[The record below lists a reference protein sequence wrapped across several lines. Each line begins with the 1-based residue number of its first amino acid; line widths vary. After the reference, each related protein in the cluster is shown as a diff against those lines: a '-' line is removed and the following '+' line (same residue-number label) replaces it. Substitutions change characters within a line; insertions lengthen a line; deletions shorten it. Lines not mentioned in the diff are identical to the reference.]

1 MFMVSPKCR
10 RSIRAASLLAL
21 ALIALVPFNARAQRQ
36 LPVAIPKGKLIVS
49 SHSHA
54 CGSAASD
61 TVDVSVSID
70 ATIEAVD
77 MGGFDF
83 LYDDNQL
90 EYVGFRQGDLTNVWP
105 FFNAVNWGNF
115 VRVGGFTN
123 IAVPAGM
130 SGVFVILRF
139 VPHCCES
146 ASDVPLCLTTLV
158 SDFFGM
164 STTCGSIQC
173 VTLSTQPSSWG
184 YVKSLYR

>member
-1 MFMVSPKCR
+1 MFIVPPTCQP
-10 RSIRAASLLAL
+10 SIRAATLLAL
-21 ALIALVPFNARAQRQ
+21 VLVALIPINARAQRP
-36 LPVAIPKGKLIVS
+36 LAVVIPKGKLIVS

-54 CGSAASD
+54 CGTAAGD
-61 TVDVSVSID
+61 TVEVSVSLD

-83 LYDDNQL
+83 LYDSNRL
-90 EYVGFRQGDLTNVWP
+90 EYAGFRQGSLTDVWP
-105 FFNAVNWGNF
+105 FFNAVNWGDF

-123 IAVPAGM
+123 IAIPAGM
-130 SGVFVILRF
+130 SGEFVILRF

-146 ASDVPLCLTTLV
+146 ASNVELCLTTLV

-164 STTCGSIQC
+164 STACGSIQC

>member
-1 MFMVSPKCR
+1 MSTCPLMFE
-10 RSIRAASLLAL
+10 RSIRAASLLAM
-21 ALIALVPFNARAQRQ
+21 ALIALAPFTARAQQ
-36 LPVAIPKGKLIVS
+36 QALIPKGKLTVS
-49 SHSHA
+49 SHSHN

-61 TVDVSVSID
+61 TVDVTVSLD

-90 EYVGFRQGDLTNVWP
+90 EYVGFRQGALTDVWP
-105 FFNAVNWGNF
+105 FFNAVNWGDF

-123 IAVPAGM
+123 IPIPPGM
-130 SGVFVILRF
+130 SGDFVILRF
-139 VPHCCES
+139 VPHCCAS
-146 ASDVPLCLTTLV
+146 APAVELCLTTLV

-164 STTCGSIQC
+164 STQCGSIHC